1 MVVAN
6 HPYGALEGL
15 ILARLLLK
23 VRPDVKVMA
32 NYILSRVPEL
42 RDMFLLVDPFASGQA
57 VEQNFRPLRDALRWL
72 EQGGMLVVFPA
83 GEVSSLAWGRW
94 RVEDPSWSPMA
105 AGLAR
110 RAKAKVLP
118 VFFPGRNSALFQVA
132 GLAHPRL
139 RTALLPRELVNKIG
153 SEVRPRIG
161 SPIPYKRLAAR
172 AGSREASEYLR
183 RRVYLLGAVKG
194 RPEEEPPEPPAG
206 LMPPRPRPAACR
218 PPPRWRPCLRRK
230 SSSPAASS
238 PCSTRGDARPPL
250 VGRGGPGA

>member
-1 MVVAN
+1 
-6 HPYGALEGL
+6 
-15 ILARLLLK
+15 
-23 VRPDVKVMA
+23 
-32 NYILSRVPEL
+32 
-42 RDMFLLVDPFASGQA
+42 
-57 VEQNFRPLRDALRWL
+57 
-72 EQGGMLVVFPA
+72 MLVVFPA
-83 GEVSSLAWGRW
+83 CEVASLAWGRW

-139 RTALLPRELVNKIG
+139 RTALLPRDLVNKIG

-194 RPEEEPPEPPAG
+194 HPEEEPPEPPTG
-206 LMPPRPRPAACR
+206 LV
-218 PPPRWRPCLRRK
+218 PPPAPARRL
-230 SSSPAASS
+230 SAAAEVAALPPAQKLITSGEFTVLY
-238 PCSTRGDARPPL
+238 TRGRQAPRLLDE
-250 VGRGGPGA
+250 VGRVRELSFRQVGEGTGQTRDLDRFDDYYLHLCLWNH